1 LELDRCREEKERL
14 EWEVFQL
21 AKWAMERAEKLA
33 SVLARLGTYRLKI
46 YSRILATSITEMSFA
61 LDRQDEVK
69 IHIFYDYVSHFRLLL
84 ERLEA
89 SLKGFTFAPS
99 FSQSLQVLKPIPLL
113 PRYVVG
119 SGSGVG
125 TPDALGANEDESSDE
140 AADTGSDITEIDGL
154 LEMDWVSD
162 SD

>member
-1 LELDRCREEKERL
+1 
-14 EWEVFQL
+14 
-21 AKWAMERAEKLA
+21 MKLH
-33 SVLARLGTYRLKI
+33 L
-46 YSRILATSITEMSFA
+46 F
-61 LDRQDEVK
+61 
-69 IHIFYDYVSHFRLLL
+69 HDYVYDFRLLL
-84 ERLEA
+84 ERLET
-89 SLKGFTFAPS
+89 SLKGFVVSPS
-99 FSQSLQVLKPIPLL
+99 FSHSLQVLKPIPLL

-125 TPDALGANEDESSDE
+125 TPDALGAKEDESSDE